1 LKIKIFSNVKIL
13 IYFLISVL
21 IIINLTSF
29 YFTAKMV
36 KKTYI
41 YSNTNDMRSISRI
54 LNEEIE
60 NFWEDLD
67 ILNKKVKEKSDLT
80 GVRITV
86 IDTTGRVLADSHQ
99 DFRLMENH
107 KGRKDIDEALKGEEI
122 TIERYSKT
130 LKNKMLYFSSPIYK
144 DGNLIG
150 VLRLSSFS
158 KDIDKI
164 LLNIFRDYIFIFIL
178 TLFITFSLF
187 YFLNR
192 KVTYPVNLIVKNL
205 EKFGNGELDTKI
217 ILKEDDEFKK
227 IGKSFNDMADR
238 IKKLICDVEEKNREL
253 ETLLKTIE
261 QGIIIVDNEFNI
273 IYSNK
278 KLENIIKE
286 KREISKI
293 TDIFLN
299 YDFLKA
305 LKDAKKE
312 TIKIESEINSRI
324 FLINISFIIEDN
336 KYILTFFDITEIKNV
351 DRMRKDFIS
360 NISHELKTPLTAIY
374 GYLET
379 IEMEYKDVKY
389 IPIIKKHVE
398 NMNKLVEEILTL
410 SYLEA
415 SPKIKKEEF
424 LLTDTVK
431 NVLKSFEEDAKKKN
445 LKIDFSY
452 SDEKIYFNG
461 DKEKIER
468 MIKNLVENSIRYTD
482 NGYVKILLEK
492 KDKNIFL
499 TVEDTGIGIPERE
512 IERIF
517 ERFYTIDKSRSKKY
531 GGFGL
536 GLSIV
541 KHIVKLHDGKIEVV
555 SEEGKGTKIK
565 VTFEI

>member
-1 LKIKIFSNVKIL
+1 MKIKIFSNIKIL
-13 IYFLISVL
+13 IYFLISIL
-21 IIINLTSF
+21 IVINITSF

-36 KKTYI
+36 RKTYV
-41 YSNTNDMRSISRI
+41 YSNTKDMRSISKI
-54 LNEEIE
+54 LMEEIQY
-60 NFWEDLD
+60 FWKDQD
-67 ILNKKVKEKSDLT
+67 MLNKKVKEKSDLT
-80 GVRITV
+80 GIRITIV
-86 IDTTGRVLADSHQ
+86 DTTGEVLADSYK

-130 LKNKMLYFSSPIYK
+130 LDSKMLYFSTPMYK
-144 DGNLIG
+144 DGKLIG

-158 KDIDKI
+158 KDIDKV
-164 LLNIFRDYIFIFIL
+164 LFNIFRDYIFVFIL
-178 TLFITFSLF
+178 TVFIIFSLF
-187 YFLNR
+187 FFLNR
-192 KVTYPVNLIVKNL
+192 KVTYPVNLIIKNL

-217 ILKEDDEFKK
+217 ILKEDDEFKT
-227 IGKSFNDMADR
+227 IGKSFNDMADS
-238 IKKLICDVEEKNREL
+238 IKKLISDVEEKNREL

-261 QGIIIVDNEFNI
+261 QGIFIVDSNFNI

-278 KLENIIKE
+278 KLESLLKE
-286 KREISKI
+286 KKKILKI

-299 YDFLKA
+299 YDFLNA
-305 LKDAKKE
+305 LKNSQEK

-324 FLINISFIIEDN
+324 FLINISFIREDN
-336 KYILTFFDITEIKNV
+336 KYILTFFDITDLKNV

-379 IEMEYKDVKY
+379 IEMEYKDIKY
-389 IPIIKKHVE
+389 VPIIKNHVE

-410 SYLEA
+410 SYLET

-424 LLTDTVK
+424 LLTDSVK
-431 NVLKSFEEDAKKKN
+431 NILKGFEEDFKKKN
-445 LKIDFSY
+445 LKMDFSF

-482 NGYVKILLEK
+482 KGYIKISLEK
-492 KDKNIFL
+492 KDKNISL
-499 TVEDTGIGIPERE
+499 TVEDTGIGIPKKE

-541 KHIVKLHDGKIEVV
+541 KHIVKLHDGKIEVE

-565 VTFEI
+565 LSFES

>member
-1 LKIKIFSNVKIL
+1 MKIKIFSNIKIL
-13 IYFLISVL
+13 IYFLISIL
-21 IIINLTSF
+21 IVINITSF

-36 KKTYI
+36 RKTYV
-41 YSNTNDMRSISRI
+41 YSNTKDMRSISKI
-54 LNEEIE
+54 LMEEIQY
-60 NFWEDLD
+60 FSKDQD
-67 ILNKKVKEKSDLT
+67 MLNKKVKEKSDLT
-80 GVRITV
+80 GIRITIV
-86 IDTTGRVLADSHQ
+86 DTTGEVLADSYK

-130 LKNKMLYFSSPIYK
+130 LDSKMLYFSTPMYK
-144 DGNLIG
+144 DGKLIG

-158 KDIDKI
+158 KDIDKV
-164 LLNIFRDYIFIFIL
+164 LFNIFRDYIFVFIL
-178 TLFITFSLF
+178 TVFIIFSLF
-187 YFLNR
+187 FFLNR
-192 KVTYPVNLIVKNL
+192 KVTYPVNLIIKNL

-217 ILKEDDEFKK
+217 ILKEDDEFKT
-227 IGKSFNDMADR
+227 IGKSFNDMADS
-238 IKKLICDVEEKNREL
+238 IKKLISDVEEKNREL

-261 QGIIIVDNEFNI
+261 QGIFIVDSNFNI

-278 KLENIIKE
+278 KLESLLKE
-286 KREISKI
+286 KKKILKI

-299 YDFLKA
+299 YDFLNA
-305 LKDAKKE
+305 LKNSQEK

-324 FLINISFIIEDN
+324 FLINISFIREDN
-336 KYILTFFDITEIKNV
+336 KYILTFFDITDLKNV

-379 IEMEYKDVKY
+379 IEMEYKDIKY
-389 IPIIKKHVE
+389 VPIIKNHVE

-410 SYLEA
+410 SYLET

-424 LLTDTVK
+424 LLTDSVK
-431 NVLKSFEEDAKKKN
+431 NVLKGFEEDFKKKN
-445 LKIDFSY
+445 LKMDFSF

-482 NGYVKILLEK
+482 KGYIKISLEK
-492 KDKNIFL
+492 KDKNISL
-499 TVEDTGIGIPERE
+499 TVEDTGIGIPKKE

-541 KHIVKLHDGKIEVV
+541 KHIVKLHDGKIEVE

-565 VTFEI
+565 LSFES

>member
-1 LKIKIFSNVKIL
+1 MKIKIFSNIKIL
-13 IYFLISVL
+13 IYFLISIL
-21 IIINLTSF
+21 IVINITSF

-36 KKTYI
+36 RKTYV
-41 YSNTNDMRSISRI
+41 YSNTKDMRSISKI
-54 LNEEIE
+54 LMEEIQY
-60 NFWEDLD
+60 FWKDQD
-67 ILNKKVKEKSDLT
+67 MLNKKVKEKSDLT
-80 GVRITV
+80 GIRITIV
-86 IDTTGRVLADSHQ
+86 DTTGEVLADSYK

-130 LKNKMLYFSSPIYK
+130 LDSKMLYFSTPMYK
-144 DGNLIG
+144 DGKLIG

-158 KDIDKI
+158 KDIDKV
-164 LLNIFRDYIFIFIL
+164 LFNIFRDYIFVFIL
-178 TLFITFSLF
+178 TVFIIFSLF
-187 YFLNR
+187 FFLNR
-192 KVTYPVNLIVKNL
+192 KVTYPVNLIIKNL

-217 ILKEDDEFKK
+217 ILKEDDEFKT
-227 IGKSFNDMADR
+227 IGKSFNDMADS
-238 IKKLICDVEEKNREL
+238 IKKLISDVEEKNREL

-261 QGIIIVDNEFNI
+261 QGIFIVDSNFNI

-278 KLENIIKE
+278 KLESLLKE
-286 KREISKI
+286 KKKILKI

-299 YDFLKA
+299 YDFLNA
-305 LKDAKKE
+305 LKNSQEK

-324 FLINISFIIEDN
+324 FLINISFIREDN
-336 KYILTFFDITEIKNV
+336 KYILTFFDITDLKNV

-379 IEMEYKDVKY
+379 IEMEYKDIKY
-389 IPIIKKHVE
+389 VPIIKNHVE

-410 SYLEA
+410 SYLET

-424 LLTDTVK
+424 LLTDSVK
-431 NVLKSFEEDAKKKN
+431 NVLKGFEEDFKKKN
-445 LKIDFSY
+445 LKMDFSF

-482 NGYVKILLEK
+482 KGYIKISLEK
-492 KDKNIFL
+492 KDKNISL
-499 TVEDTGIGIPERE
+499 TVEDTGIGIPKKE

-541 KHIVKLHDGKIEVV
+541 KHIVKLHDGKIEVE

-565 VTFEI
+565 LSFES

>member
-1 LKIKIFSNVKIL
+1 MKIKIFSNIKIL
-13 IYFLISVL
+13 IYFLISIL
-21 IIINLTSF
+21 IVINITSF

-36 KKTYI
+36 RKTYV
-41 YSNTNDMRSISRI
+41 YSNTKDMRSISKI
-54 LNEEIE
+54 LMEEIQY
-60 NFWEDLD
+60 FWKDQD
-67 ILNKKVKEKSDLT
+67 MLNKKVKEKSDLT
-80 GVRITV
+80 GIRITIV
-86 IDTTGRVLADSHQ
+86 DTTGEVLADSYK

-122 TIERYSKT
+122 VIERYSKT
-130 LKNKMLYFSSPIYK
+130 LDSKMLYFSTPMYK
-144 DGNLIG
+144 DGKLIG

-158 KDIDKI
+158 KDIDKV
-164 LLNIFRDYIFIFIL
+164 LFNIFRDYIFVFIL
-178 TLFITFSLF
+178 TVFIIFSLF
-187 YFLNR
+187 FFLNR
-192 KVTYPVNLIVKNL
+192 KVTYPVNLIIKNL

-217 ILKEDDEFKK
+217 ILKEDDEFKT
-227 IGKSFNDMADR
+227 IGKSFNDMADS
-238 IKKLICDVEEKNREL
+238 IKKLISDVEEKNREL

-261 QGIIIVDNEFNI
+261 QGIFIVDSNFNI

-278 KLENIIKE
+278 KLESLLKE
-286 KREISKI
+286 KKKILKI

-299 YDFLKA
+299 YDFLNA
-305 LKDAKKE
+305 LKNSQEK

-324 FLINISFIIEDN
+324 FLINISFIREDN
-336 KYILTFFDITEIKNV
+336 KYILTFFDITDLKNV

-379 IEMEYKDVKY
+379 IEMEYKDIKY
-389 IPIIKKHVE
+389 VPIIKNHVE

-410 SYLEA
+410 SYLET

-424 LLTDTVK
+424 LLTDSVK
-431 NVLKSFEEDAKKKN
+431 NILKGFEEDFKKKN
-445 LKIDFSY
+445 LKMDFSF

-482 NGYVKILLEK
+482 KGYIKISLEK
-492 KDKNIFL
+492 KDKNISL
-499 TVEDTGIGIPERE
+499 TVEDTGIGIPKKE

-541 KHIVKLHDGKIEVV
+541 KHIVKLHDGKIEVE

-565 VTFEI
+565 LSFES

>member
-1 LKIKIFSNVKIL
+1 
-13 IYFLISVL
+13 
-21 IIINLTSF
+21 
-29 YFTAKMV
+29 MV
-36 KKTYI
+36 RKTYV
-41 YSNTNDMRSISRI
+41 YSNTKDMRSISKI
-54 LNEEIE
+54 LMEEIQY
-60 NFWEDLD
+60 FSKDQD
-67 ILNKKVKEKSDLT
+67 MLNKKVKEKSDLT
-80 GVRITV
+80 GIRITIV
-86 IDTTGRVLADSHQ
+86 DTTGEVLADSYK

-130 LKNKMLYFSSPIYK
+130 LDSKMLYFSTPMYK
-144 DGNLIG
+144 DGKLIG

-158 KDIDKI
+158 KDIDKV
-164 LLNIFRDYIFIFIL
+164 LFNIFRDYIFVFIL
-178 TLFITFSLF
+178 TVFIIFSLF
-187 YFLNR
+187 FFLNR
-192 KVTYPVNLIVKNL
+192 KVTYPVNLIIKNL

-217 ILKEDDEFKK
+217 ILKEDDEFKT
-227 IGKSFNDMADR
+227 IGKSFNDMADS
-238 IKKLICDVEEKNREL
+238 IKKLISDVEEKNREL

-261 QGIIIVDNEFNI
+261 QGIFIVDSNFNI

-278 KLENIIKE
+278 KLESLLKE
-286 KREISKI
+286 KKKILKI

-299 YDFLKA
+299 YDFLNA
-305 LKDAKKE
+305 LKNSQEK

-324 FLINISFIIEDN
+324 FLINISFIREDN
-336 KYILTFFDITEIKNV
+336 KYILTFFDITDLKNV

-379 IEMEYKDVKY
+379 IEMEYKDIKY
-389 IPIIKKHVE
+389 VPIIKNHVE

-410 SYLEA
+410 SYLET

-424 LLTDTVK
+424 LLTDSVK
-431 NVLKSFEEDAKKKN
+431 NVLKGFEEDFKKKN
-445 LKIDFSY
+445 LKMDFSF

-482 NGYVKILLEK
+482 KGYIKISLEK
-492 KDKNIFL
+492 KDKNISL
-499 TVEDTGIGIPERE
+499 TVEDTGIGIPKKE

-541 KHIVKLHDGKIEVV
+541 KHIVKLHDGKIEVE

-565 VTFEI
+565 LSFES

>member
-1 LKIKIFSNVKIL
+1 MKIKIFSNIKIL
-13 IYFLISVL
+13 IYFLISIL
-21 IIINLTSF
+21 IVINITSF

-36 KKTYI
+36 RKTYV
-41 YSNTNDMRSISRI
+41 YSNTKDMRSISKI
-54 LNEEIE
+54 LMEEIQY
-60 NFWEDLD
+60 FWKDQD
-67 ILNKKVKEKSDLT
+67 MLNKKVKEKSDLT
-80 GVRITV
+80 GIRITIV
-86 IDTTGRVLADSHQ
+86 DTTGEVLADSYK

-130 LKNKMLYFSSPIYK
+130 LDSKMLYFSTPMYK
-144 DGNLIG
+144 DGKLIG

-158 KDIDKI
+158 KDIDKV
-164 LLNIFRDYIFIFIL
+164 LFNIFRDYIFVFIL
-178 TLFITFSLF
+178 TVFIIFSLF
-187 YFLNR
+187 FFLNR
-192 KVTYPVNLIVKNL
+192 KVTYPVNLIIKNL

-217 ILKEDDEFKK
+217 ILKEDDEFKT
-227 IGKSFNDMADR
+227 IGKSFNDMADS
-238 IKKLICDVEEKNREL
+238 IKKLISDVEEKNREL
-253 ETLLKTIE
+253 ETLLTTIE
-261 QGIIIVDNEFNI
+261 QGIFIVDSNFNI

-278 KLENIIKE
+278 KLESLLKE
-286 KREISKI
+286 KKKILKI

-299 YDFLKA
+299 YDFLNA
-305 LKDAKKE
+305 LKNSQGK

-324 FLINISFIIEDN
+324 FLINISFIREDN
-336 KYILTFFDITEIKNV
+336 KYILTFFDITDLKNV

-379 IEMEYKDVKY
+379 IEMEYKDIKY
-389 IPIIKKHVE
+389 VPIIKNHVE

-410 SYLEA
+410 SYLET

-424 LLTDTVK
+424 LLTDSVK
-431 NVLKSFEEDAKKKN
+431 NILKGFEEDFKKKN
-445 LKIDFSY
+445 LKMDFSF

-482 NGYVKILLEK
+482 KGYIKISLEK
-492 KDKNIFL
+492 KDKNISL
-499 TVEDTGIGIPERE
+499 TVEDTGIGIPKKE

-541 KHIVKLHDGKIEVV
+541 KHIVKLHDGKIEVE

-565 VTFEI
+565 LSFES